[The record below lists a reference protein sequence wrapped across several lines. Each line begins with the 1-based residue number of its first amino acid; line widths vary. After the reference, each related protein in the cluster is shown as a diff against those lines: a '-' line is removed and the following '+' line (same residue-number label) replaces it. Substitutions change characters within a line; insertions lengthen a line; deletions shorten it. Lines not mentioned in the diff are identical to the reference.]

1 MELRSTG
8 NPDINNPVTMSILEY
23 LASKGCEVMATRNIL
38 HISKL
43 QEFEDFL
50 ETKGYMIVATSKNPY
65 EVLRAQKD
73 GDTVVVYK
81 KKDAKEHLSTMD
93 KDYHLVRE
101 FIKSQRKQSNAQR
114 IRNMTDEELAKFL
127 SEFSAC
133 NVCEYYD
140 PETHRCDTDSN
151 FLCVKAYA
159 EAIIGDWLKQPVE
172 E

>member
-8 NPDINNPVTMSILEY
+8 NPDTSNPVTISVLEY
-23 LASKGCEVMATRNIL
+23 LRKKGRETMNEKT
-38 HISKL
+38 L
-43 QEFEDFL
+43 QSEYD
-50 ETKGYMIVATSKNPY
+50 N
-65 EVLRAQKD
+65 
-73 GDTVVVYK
+73 YK
-81 KKDAKEHLSTMD
+81 KKHKVKSAEIVVRKIDEKPYYEIKYFDLSDNEYCIGYGSYKLEYVFEWLEQCFEIVEKNTNAD
-93 KDYHLVRE
+93 K
-101 FIKSQRKQSNAQR
+101 

-151 FLCVKAYA
+151 FLCVKTYA
-159 EAIIGDWLKQPVE
+159 EAIIGDWLNKSVE